1 MAEKDVVKRLRVEVE
16 RLIADHE
23 RISSQCRD
31 LVKERDKL
39 LGDKRRLEEKVREM
53 DTRLKSAE
61 LGTVMQGSGG
71 DVERARQRVNS
82 LLREIDRCI
91 AAIKHEEQNN

>member
-1 MAEKDVVKRLRVEVE
+1 MAEKDVVKRLRAEVE

-39 LGDKRRLEEKVREM
+39 LGDKRRLEEE
-53 DTRLKSAE
+53 TRMCQFVLY
-61 LGTVMQGSGG
+61 
-71 DVERARQRVNS
+71 
-82 LLREIDRCI
+82 
-91 AAIKHEEQNN
+91 